1 MSISEMLFDDR
12 EEAVREEGSA
22 VLEGVEV
29 MLGG

>member
-1 MSISEMLFDDR
+1 MSISEMLFDDG